1 MYDNPAFLIFIGR
14 IYHLIA
20 SCLYINKQKFSW
32 QISMRDNSLCIQL
45 PWIIMLV
52 ITIKNEKL
60 HDETQR
66 KMKKRRVENIHSKH
80 SRVHNW
86 YIISHFI
93 LLTNIVLNEEC
104 PNHCFGPFLP
114 LARLSSFYLS
124 CLCSH
129 IWDSPMEQKISI
141 PIRWEI
147 KFTHTYT
154 LIRMKKYSANICST
168 NFIIFSYRIYNL

>member
-1 MYDNPAFLIFIGR
+1 MYDNPTFLIFFGR

-104 PNHCFGPFLP
+104 PNHCFGPFFAFGKVILF
-114 LARLSSFYLS
+114 LSQLFMFAYMRFPNGAKNFYS
-124 CLCSH
+124 NQ
-129 IWDSPMEQKISI
+129 MG
-141 PIRWEI
+141 
-147 KFTHTYT
+147 
-154 LIRMKKYSANICST
+154 N
-168 NFIIFSYRIYNL
+168 